1 MALHNSPKPPPPIQ
15 NRYHPALTE
24 IMPTSRHLNHHI
36 AGLSGLQ
43 EPETVPGLRFLENF
57 LTPEQ
62 ENYCIRRVAAA
73 VAHWRNDLSR
83 RVQHYGWRYDYQAR
97 AITPDMHLGALPDW
111 LAELAQKLYDET
123 GMFDRVP
130 EQVIVNEYLPG
141 QGIATH
147 IDHPGFG
154 PTVCTIS
161 LLDDWEMDF
170 SENWR
175 DKTPALLQRRSCV
188 LLTAAARS
196 VWQHG
201 IAPRKS
207 EATDLGRR
215 NRKRRLSLTFRTV
228 LNRDGL
234 NDE

>member
-1 MALHNSPKPPPPIQ
+1 MNSQLSFLDFDAETQPSAPVDP
-15 NRYHPALTE
+15 
-24 IMPTSRHLNHHI
+24 RHLNHDLS
-36 AGLSGLQ
+36 GRSGLQ
-43 EPETVPGLRFLENF
+43 GVDAVPGLKFVEGF
-57 LTPEQ
+57 LTQ
-62 ENYCIRRVAAA
+62 GQQDHCVQRVDAAIDE
-73 VAHWRNDLSR
+73 WRNDLSR
-83 RVQHYGWRYDYQAR
+83 RVQHYGWRYDYKAR
-97 AITPDMHLGALPDW
+97 AITPDMHIGALPDW
-111 LAELAQKLYDET
+111 LDDLAQKLYDET
-123 GMFDRVP
+123 GLFDRAP

-175 DKTPALLQRRSCV
+175 DKSPALLQRGSCV
-188 LLTAAARS
+188 LLTGDARS

-207 EATDLGRR
+207 EVSDTGRR
-215 NRKRRLSLTFRTV
+215 KRNRRLSLTFRTV

-234 NDE
+234 NDG